1 MSPASPPGPGAPSR
15 PTASG
20 WAASPSADAGVDLT
34 SLSDDEL
41 VERARDRNLAAF
53 EELAGRHEERL
64 YRVAM
69 RLLRNENDA
78 REVLQDALLSAW
90 QNLDGFAGRAQ
101 FGTWIYRVTVN
112 GALMLLRSR
121 RRRPTVSVEEMAPA
135 ALDDAVDESLRDTG
149 SDWSKR
155 PDEQLQSGELKSTSR
170 RRWTS
175 YPEILRLV
183 FLLRD
188 VEGLSTEETAEVL
201 ERHGADGQD
210 PAAPRP
216 ARPAACH
223 HRILRKELAQIPLY
237 TRSARTTWAAP
248 ASRS

>member
-1 MSPASPPGPGAPSR
+1 MSPVSPPGPGAPSG
-15 PTASG
+15 PAGSSWAQSG
-20 WAASPSADAGVDLT
+20 AGGGEDLSA
-34 SLSDDEL
+34 LSDQEL
-41 VERARDRNLAAF
+41 VDQARTRNLAAF
-53 EELAGRHEERL
+53 EELVGRHEERL

-135 ALDDAVDESLRDTG
+135 ALDEAVDDSLRSSG
-149 SDWSKR
+149 GDWSKR
-155 PDEQLQSGELKSTSR
+155 PDEQLQTGELKSHIEQALDQM
-170 RRWTS
+170 
-175 YPEILRLV
+175 PEILRLV

-188 VEGLSTEETAEVL
+188 VEGLSTEETADVL
-201 ERHGADGQD
+201 NVTVPTVKTRLH
-210 PAAPRP
+210 R
-216 ARPAACH
+216 ARLA
-223 HRILRKELAQIPLY
+223 LRQAITAYFEKN
-237 TRSARTTWAAP
+237 
-248 ASRS
+248 

>member
-1 MSPASPPGPGAPSR
+1 MSPDSPPGAPPGARPGSR
-15 PTASG
+15 SGAQSWAEPGTA
-20 WAASPSADAGVDLT
+20 AGSELGA
-34 SLSDDEL
+34 LSDEEL
-41 VERARDRNLAAF
+41 VERARDRNLASF

-90 QNLDGFAGRAQ
+90 QNLDSFAGRAQ

-121 RRRPTVSVEEMAPA
+121 RRRPTVSVEELAPA

-155 PDEQLQSGELKSTSR
+155 PDEQLQSGELKSHIEEALDQL
-170 RRWTS
+170 
-175 YPEILRLV
+175 PEILRLV

-188 VEGLSTEETAEVL
+188 VEGLSTEETAEMLNVTVPTVKTRL
-201 ERHGADGQD
+201 HR
-210 PAAPRP
+210 
-216 ARPAACH
+216 ARLA
-223 HRILRKELAQIPLY
+223 LRQAITAYFEKN
-237 TRSARTTWAAP
+237 
-248 ASRS
+248 

>member
-1 MSPASPPGPGAPSR
+1 
-15 PTASG
+15 
-20 WAASPSADAGVDLT
+20 V
-34 SLSDDEL
+34 LSDDEL
-41 VERARDRNLAAF
+41 VERARGRNLAAF
-53 EELAGRHEERL
+53 EELAARHEERL

-90 QNLDGFAGRAQ
+90 QNLDSFAGRAQ

-121 RRRPTVSVEEMAPA
+121 RRRPTVSVEEIAPS

-155 PDEQLQSGELKSTSR
+155 PDEQLQSGELKTHIEAALDQL
-170 RRWTS
+170 
-175 YPEILRLV
+175 PEILRLV

-188 VEGLSTEETAEVL
+188 VEGLSTEETAEMLNVTVPTVKTRL
-201 ERHGADGQD
+201 HR
-210 PAAPRP
+210 
-216 ARPAACH
+216 ARLA
-223 HRILRKELAQIPLY
+223 LRQAITAYFEKN
-237 TRSARTTWAAP
+237 
-248 ASRS
+248 